1 MISHNLKGENMK
13 TSITLNTEDNIVKYL
28 CIWNS
33 GEIVQ
38 IHTEKTLREDY
49 KDSNLF
55 DCEEANETL
64 FDDGDEYMTLE
75 DYLDTSKSDKYV
87 DINFTAGNME
97 IKRII

>member
-1 MISHNLKGENMK
+1 MK
-13 TSITLNTEDNIVKYL
+13 TSITLNTQDNIAKYL
-28 CIWNS
+28 CIWND

-87 DINFTAGNME
+87 DINFRAENME

>member
-1 MISHNLKGENMK
+1 MEKR
-13 TSITLNTEDNIVKYL
+13 ITLNTEDNIAKYL

-55 DCEEANETL
+55 DCEEADETL

-75 DYLDTSKSDKYV
+75 DYLKTSKKDEYV
-87 DINFTAGNME
+87 DINFRAGNME
-97 IKRII
+97 IRRIV